1 MYDVILSFITAFSLT
16 YLAIPSIIKVAEA
29 KHIYDIPDAGGRKSH
44 DTMIPRLGGI
54 AIFAGVVLSVTL
66 WTPFPVFSGLQY
78 ILCALVVIF
87 LTGFRDDIQPISPMY
102 KMIGQIIAAAVLV
115 FKANIRLTSLYG
127 IIGIYDIPFIP
138 SVILTMF
145 TIIVIIN
152 AFNLIDGINGLS
164 GSITVLITLTLGTWF
179 LLIDRLEIAVLAFS
193 LAASVVAFL
202 YYNFTPAKIFMGDT
216 GSLLIG
222 LVCSILTIKFIELH
236 RELVNSAYS
245 FKAAPAVAVGI
256 LILPLYDT
264 LRVFIMRIL
273 KGRSPMS
280 PDRNHIHHLI
290 IDAGLNHM
298 QTTTVLVAVNLLF
311 IFMVLF
317 LQGMGT
323 LNLMLLILF
332 IATILSSL
340 LFMIVKRKRIEEN
353 KIKSIL

>member
-16 YLAIPSIIKVAEA
+16 FLAIPSIIGVAKA
-29 KHIYDIPDAGGRKSH
+29 KHIYDIPGDSTRRSH
-44 DTMIPRLGGI
+44 DTPVPRLGGL

-66 WTPFPVFSGLQY
+66 WTPFQVFAGLQY

-87 LTGFRDDIQPISPMY
+87 LIGFRDDIQPISPLY
-102 KMIGQIIAAAVLV
+102 KMIGQLFAATILV

-138 SVILTMF
+138 SVLISIF

-179 LLIDRLEIAVLAFS
+179 LLIDRMEIAVLAFS

-202 YYNFTPAKIFMGDT
+202 NYNFTPAQVFMGDT

-222 LVCSILTIKFIELH
+222 SVCSILTIKFIELH
-236 RELVNSAYS
+236 KELVNSAYS
-245 FKAAPAVAVGI
+245 FKAVPAVAVGI

-264 LRVFIMRIL
+264 LRVFTMRIL
-273 KGRSPMS
+273 RGRSPMS
-280 PDRNHIHHLI
+280 PDRNHIHHLMV
-290 IDAGLNHM
+290 DAGLNHM
-298 QTTTVLVAVNLLF
+298 QTTGILVAINLLF

-317 LQGMGT
+317 LQGIGT
-323 LNLMLLILF
+323 LNLLLLILS
-332 IATILSSL
+332 IATLLSGL
-340 LFMIVKRKRIEEN
+340 LFMIARRRRLAK
-353 KIKSIL
+353 